1 MALGALIIQEKL
13 GVTDRET
20 VEQIKE
26 NFYLQYF
33 IGMSAYSN
41 EAPFEPSMLVHFRKR
56 IDKNLLNQV
65 NKKMVKNFTEKTEEE
80 EEIKKKEEAED
91 GEIKNRGKLI
101 LHGTCAPAD
110 ITYPFGPR
118 NIKSS

>member
-1 MALGALIIQEKL
+1 MKHHLNHHDERYPERLTPTRG
-13 GVTDRET
+13 R
-20 VEQIKE
+20 
-26 NFYLQYF
+26 
-33 IGMSAYSN
+33 S
-41 EAPFEPSMLVHFRKR
+41 SMLVHFRKR

-65 NKKMVKNFTEKTEEE
+65 NKKMVKNFTEKTEE